1 MVLNTT
7 RSLQVT
13 SKQQKES
20 TKTVDSFFFNF
31 KG

>member
-7 RSLQVT
+7 RFLQVT
-13 SKQQKES
+13 FKQQKES

>member
-13 SKQQKES
+13 FKQQKES
-20 TKTVDSFFFNF
+20 TKTVDSFFNF